1 MARANTADFLQNFR
15 FHVSVVTGN
24 GINPLGYADSDA
36 ETGLHVA
43 GQAGFQSVSVPD
55 ITVEAT
61 EYREGTF
68 KYTKKFPG
76 PPTISDVSMMRG
88 VTKNDTAFYNWA
100 LNTISGQTY
109 RCDIEIKQFSRAN
122 YPQATGSLPNAAAA
136 EYSATPGTSARS
148 YVCHECVVT
157 RAKPA
162 GDLDAT
168 SGEVA
173 MAECDFA
180 LEWFEVSVAAG

>member
-1 MARANTADFLQNFR
+1 MARPVTSDFLQNFR
-15 FHVSVVTGN
+15 FHVSVMEGFD
-24 GINPLGYADSDA
+24 GISFSGSGSP
-36 ETGLHVA
+36 HVS
-43 GQAGFQSVSVPD
+43 GEAGFQSASLPD
-55 ITVEAT
+55 ISIEAA

-76 PPTISDVSMMRG
+76 PPTISDVSLMRG
-88 VTKNDTAFYNWA
+88 VVAADTAFFDWA
-100 LNTISGQTY
+100 ISTISGGAY
-109 RCDIEIKQFSRAN
+109 RCDIKILQYQR
-122 YPQATGSLPNAAAA
+122 GDLPTPSNPAENASIPAEAARI
-136 EYSATPGTSARS
+136 YK
-148 YVCHECVVT
+148 CFECVPT

-180 LEWFEVSVAAG
+180 LEYFTVENPPPAAE

>member
-15 FHVSVVTGN
+15 FHVSVITGAGN
-24 GINPLGYADSDA
+24 TFDPLSYADKVT

-88 VTKNDTAFYNWA
+88 VTRNDTAFYNWA
-100 LNTISGQTY
+100 VQTVSGGEYRVDIKIS
-109 RCDIEIKQFSRAN
+109 QFTRSNMAAPTN
-122 YPQATGSLPNAAAA
+122 PAENAAIPEIASRT
-136 EYSATPGTSARS
+136 YI
-148 YVCHECVVT
+148 CHECMVT

-173 MAECDFA
+173 MAECDFS
-180 LEWFEVSVAAG
+180 LEWFEVSQDD

>member
-15 FHVSVVTGN
+15 FHVSVVTGA
-24 GINPLGYADSDA
+24 GTYNPLVYTDTTLEA
-36 ETGLHVA
+36 GLHVS

-88 VTKNDTAFYNWA
+88 VTKNDTAFYRWA
-100 LNTISGQTY
+100 IDTVSGGQY

-122 YPQATGSLPNAAAA
+122 MPAASEA
-136 EYSATPGTSARS
+136 ELSVIPGTSARS

-180 LEWFEVSVAAG
+180 LEWFEVKIAEG